1 MPPTKLPVGE
11 VLLEPHSVSTC
22 RSEAD
27 FILHL
32 VLWTG
37 AASTVGS
44 FFSSAFWQNLTVPY
58 SMPLEHPQKS

>member
-37 AASTVGS
+37 AAS
-44 FFSSAFWQNLTVPY
+44 SSAFWQNLTVPY